1 MHLAHIHPILTH
13 TPPIH
18 HNYHL
23 HTSHNQHLLSHQHL
37 LSPTIP
43 LVLYHLLHPTPPLML
58 YHLLHPTPPLV
69 LYHLLHPTSSLLV
82 PPPPPHLTA
91 SLVPPPPP
99 HPTTSL
105 VPPPIP
111 HPTTNVVPPPPPHP
125 TTNVVPLPSL
135 HYTAA
140 GIVSPT
146 PDPMSYQPPATP
158 TTCTAPSAIPVTT
171 LPRMKLPQ
179 TLEGWAE
186 ADRYM
191 QANIVPGVLMQEN
204 VDVMNQMLCQ
214 GIHSFFT
221 SKYGTIK
228 ANQKHQHLLK
238 AQNRKNALKE
248 VQMEKN
254 EVKKRLRRL
263 RREGNSAEE
272 VKTLAYEFHHLIR
285 KHSKLSRKEKKAER
299 QMNQNQ
305 QRKECHRN
313 PHAFAKKIL
322 NDDGHT
328 SIQPSFSKHEAE
340 SFFTSTYS
348 ATAKTFNRP
357 SWMPEP
363 PSPTIAMD
371 TSEFTEEEVRH
382 IITKSKATSTP
393 SPVDQ
398 IPYLVLKKCP
408 SLTPALLHIFNTS
421 WALQRVP
428 AAWKVGVIQLIG
440 KKNAEVDPSKPNNF
454 RPIALTSCIGKVF
467 TSLVKQRWMSYM
479 VGNNYLNTAVQKAF
493 VEGVPGCTEHHLK
506 LLSILREARKKHKS
520 LCICW
525 LDLANAFGSVH
536 HDLIR
541 FSLQHYH
548 APQVMVDMISSL
560 YQDLKGVITTK
571 SWQTDPIHLQMG
583 VYQGDPL
590 SVIVFNTVMNTF
602 VDTITRRHPDL
613 GYTLGTSSHRSNL
626 LQYADDTS
634 LITDGPSSCR
644 TLITT
649 TETWLMWSGMKAN
662 VPKCVSLAVR
672 ASSGKPY
679 DPNLSLNGETIPYI
693 GDSTFHFLG
702 APVCI
707 HGTTAQARDGLIKKL
722 THLLKKV
729 DATLVSRQQK
739 LKLFKLA
746 VCPRLTWE
754 LSVNCFPLSWLKT
767 TLQPIATSFLK
778 RWCGLAKSADTGCL
792 FLPKEHG
799 GLDLPSLTLIYQ
811 KLQVTKAATYTC
823 SRDPM
828 VRAIASQETRKE
840 ATQQRPTFK
849 PFQEVIQA
857 MKDNPGASSKQLSTR
872 AKKQVEAADTEARLS
887 HSMDLVVQNQ
897 PLKDNTSRAPR
908 LWSSTIVTL
917 PERVFKFA
925 LNSLTD
931 TLPHNANLHMW
942 KKLPSPSCNLCGQHQ
957 TLIHILNACP
967 YALEKRRYN
976 ARHDAILQSIYN
988 FLVKH
993 LPPTMSITVD
1003 LCDQQYAFSQQI
1015 AITDSRPDI
1024 AVWDKTNITL
1034 IELTVPF
1041 ETCTDSAIRRK
1052 RHRYQDLLSDCKANG
1067 YSANLLTVEVGSR
1080 GFLHC
1085 NSFNSL
1091 YDLVPD
1097 GRRQDQEA
1105 LETEIIQIC
1114 TQESYPIWCKRN
1126 WKETETPNDT
1136 TY

>member
-1 MHLAHIHPILTH
+1 M
-13 TPPIH
+13 
-18 HNYHL
+18 
-23 HTSHNQHLLSHQHL
+23 
-37 LSPTIP
+37 
-43 LVLYHLLHPTPPLML
+43 
-58 YHLLHPTPPLV
+58 
-69 LYHLLHPTSSLLV
+69 
-82 PPPPPHLTA
+82 
-91 SLVPPPPP
+91 
-99 HPTTSL
+99 
-105 VPPPIP
+105 
-111 HPTTNVVPPPPPHP
+111 
-125 TTNVVPLPSL
+125 
-135 HYTAA
+135 
-140 GIVSPT
+140 
-146 PDPMSYQPPATP
+146 
-158 TTCTAPSAIPVTT
+158 
-171 LPRMKLPQ
+171 
-179 TLEGWAE
+179 
-186 ADRYM
+186 
-191 QANIVPGVLMQEN
+191 
-204 VDVMNQMLCQ
+204 DVMNQMLCK

-221 SKYGTIK
+221 SRYGTIK
-228 ANQKHQHLLK
+228 ANQKHQNLLK
-238 AQNRKNALKE
+238 ARKQKDALKE

-254 EVKKRLRRL
+254 EVKKKLRRL
-263 RREGNSAEE
+263 RREGNSPEE
-272 VKTLAYEFHHLIR
+272 VRVLACEFHHLIR
-285 KHSKLSRKEKKAER
+285 KHSKLSRKEKRADN
-299 QMNQNQ
+299 QVNQNQ

-313 PHAFAKKIL
+313 LHAFAKKIL
-322 NDDGHT
+322 NDDSHT
-328 SIQPSFSKHEAE
+328 SIQPTFSKHEAE

-348 ATAKTFNRP
+348 ATPKTFTRP

-363 PSPTIAMD
+363 SSPKIPMD
-371 TSEFTEEEVRH
+371 TSEFTEEEVSH
-382 IITKSKATSTP
+382 IIAKSKATSTP

-398 IPYLVLKKCP
+398 IPYLVLKKCR
-408 SLTPALLHIFNTS
+408 SLTPALLHIFNSS
-421 WALQRVP
+421 WEQKRVP
-428 AAWKVGVIQLIG
+428 AAWKVGIIQLLG
-440 KKNAEVDPSKPNNF
+440 KKNAEADPSKPNNF

-506 LLSILREARKKHKS
+506 LLSILGEARKKHKS

-548 APQVMVDMISSL
+548 APQAMVDMICNL
-560 YQDLKGVITTK
+560 YQDLKGVISTK
-571 SWQTDPIHLQMG
+571 SWQTDPFHLQMG

-590 SVIVFNTVMNTF
+590 SVIVFNTVMNTL

-634 LITDGPSSCR
+634 LIADGPSSCR
-644 TLITT
+644 ILINT
-649 TETWLMWSGMKAN
+649 TEAWLMWSGMKAN

-679 DPNLSLNGETIPYI
+679 DPNLTLNGEAIPYI

-707 HGTTAQARDGLIKKL
+707 HGTKTQARDGLIKKL
-722 THLLKKV
+722 THLLEKV

-746 VCPRLTWE
+746 ICPRLTWE

-799 GLDLPSLTLIYQ
+799 GLDLPSLTLTYK

-840 ATQQRPTFK
+840 ATQQRPIFK

-857 MKDNPGASSKQLSTR
+857 MKDDPGASSKQLSTR
-872 AKKQVEAADTEARLS
+872 AKKQVEAADTEARLT
-887 HSMDLVVQNQ
+887 HSTSLVVQNQ
-897 PLKDNTSRAPR
+897 PLKDNTSRAPH
-908 LWSSTIVTL
+908 LWSSTIATL

-931 TLPHNANLHMW
+931 TLPHNANLHLW
-942 KKLPSPSCNLCGQHQ
+942 KKLPSPSCNLCGQRQ
-957 TLIHILNACP
+957 TLLHILNACP
-967 YALEKRRYN
+967 HALEKRRYN
-976 ARHDAILQSIYN
+976 ARHDAILRSIYT

-993 LPPTMSITVD
+993 LPPTASITVD
-1003 LCDQQYAFSQQI
+1003 LCDQQYAFPQHI
-1015 AITDSRPDI
+1015 ATTDSRPDI
-1024 AVWDKTNITL
+1024 TVWDQTRITL

-1041 ETCTDSAIRRK
+1041 ETCTDSAIQRK
-1052 RHRYQDLLSDCKANG
+1052 THRYRDLLSECKANG
-1067 YSANLLTVEVGSR
+1067 YTADLLTIEVGSR

-1085 NSFNSL
+1085 SSFDSL
-1091 YDLVPD
+1091 YRLVPA
-1097 GRRQDQEA
+1097 RRQDQEA
-1105 LETEIIQIC
+1105 LEGDIIKIC
-1114 TQESYPIWCKRN
+1114 VQESYRIWCKRN
-1126 WKETETPNDT
+1126 WKEADT
-1136 TY
+1136 QP